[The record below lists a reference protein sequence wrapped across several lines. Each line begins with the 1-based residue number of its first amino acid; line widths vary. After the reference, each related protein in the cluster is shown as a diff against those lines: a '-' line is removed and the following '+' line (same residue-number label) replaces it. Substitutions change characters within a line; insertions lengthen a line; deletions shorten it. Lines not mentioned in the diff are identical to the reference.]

1 MTFESSSNCDNG
13 GKVFLLEESL
23 DITVINDFY
32 KRLKTLLSEKDKPI
46 TIDARN
52 LKRIDTSA
60 LQLLCAWFQET
71 RNTNIPVVWKNADGI
86 LKQSARLLG
95 LSEYLAME

>member
-1 MTFESSSNCDNG
+1 MTNESSNKCDNG
-13 GKVFLLEESL
+13 GKVLILEESL
-23 DITVINDFY
+23 DITVINEFY
-32 KRLKTLLSEKDKPI
+32 NKLKKLLSEKDSPI
-46 TIDARN
+46 AIDARN

-60 LQLLCAWFQET
+60 LQLLCAWFRET
-71 RNTNIPVVWKNADGI
+71 RNNNIPVVWKNADGI